1 MCDLAKPRSKQA
13 VEYKMNFSH
22 TAMIHKNTPDF
33 LVVILKILVSWQ
45 WEKLPLQAR
54 YIFLVTLQNFNKQ
67 YFP

>member
-33 LVVILKILVSWQ
+33 LVVILKILVS
-45 WEKLPLQAR
+45 
-54 YIFLVTLQNFNKQ
+54 
-67 YFP
+67 